1 MVFQILPVNF
11 ILSLISWILSA
22 VQCPLDYTVSSAAT
36 AISVI
41 DSVAT
46 SICVFAII
54 TFERRMKDETKGH
67 KAVYKL
73 WTFKGCVALVL
84 TQGPVFSFLA
94 EYQIFDRTKYMSV
107 MDFVVGTPA
116 FLICVEMFLV
126 SLLFLWSFSA
136 AEYRKMGVSQ
146 RAPRISTGRAVL
158 DVLDIRDILHGF
170 WYMARI
176 VFCCGMGHA
185 LEQPMGK
192 VDVENYGSNV
202 DLRPLQQARS

>member
-1 MVFQILPVNF
+1 MLVFQIFFVNL
-11 ILSLISWILSA
+11 ILSIISWILSA
-22 VQCPLDYTVSSAAT
+22 VQCPLDYTVSHAAT

-54 TFERRMKDETKGH
+54 VFERRMKDESKGH

-94 EYQIFDRTKYMSV
+94 EYGIFDRTKYMSV

-136 AEYRKMGVSQ
+136 TEYKRLAATLQTS
-146 RAPRISTGRAVL
+146 RIGIGRAIL
-158 DVLDIRDILHGF
+158 DVLDTRDILRGC
-170 WYMARI
+170 WYMVRI
-176 VFCCGMGHA
+176 LFCCGMGHA
-185 LEQPMGK
+185 LERPIRK
-192 VDVENYGSNV
+192 ADVEDDGSNV
-202 DLRPLQQARS
+202 DLTPL